1 MSIVAC
7 NQVSKSFNDGKLVLD
22 SVDLQIE
29 EEEFIMISG
38 PPGSGKTTL
47 LSILGG
53 YLPPSSGEVSVLSE
67 KLFAMNSF
75 QKAKF
80 RRDNLGIVFQNGRLI
95 SSLTV
100 LENVIAPLACSN
112 DSKANANLKA
122 LNVLNYMGIDKKKDC
137 YLEELSGAEKQLVSM
152 SRALI
157 NQPKLLLLDEPTQF
171 LDHHTGVKVMTYL
184 RQMALDH
191 QITIVCV
198 ISDVRLFPF
207 ASRVIRMKT
216 GRIVD
221 VLGESLLDSPFLR
234 I

>member
-7 NQVSKSFNDGKLVLD
+7 NQVSKSFDGKRFVLEE
-22 SVDLQIE
+22 VDLQIE

-47 LSILGG
+47 LSILAG
-53 YLPPSSGEVSVLSE
+53 YLAPTNGSIAVLGRD
-67 KLFAMNSF
+67 LFQMNSF

-80 RRDNLGIVFQNGRLI
+80 RRENLGVVFQNGRLI

-100 LENVIAPLACSN
+100 LENVITPLVCSN
-112 DSKANANLKA
+112 DTGANANLKA

-137 YLEELSGAEKQLVSM
+137 YLEELSGAELQLVSM
-152 SRALI
+152 SRALV
-157 NQPKLLLLDEPTQF
+157 NQPRLLLLDEPTQF
-171 LDHHTGVKVMTYL
+171 LDHQTGVKVMTYL

-191 QITIVCV
+191 QITIVCI

-207 ASRVIRMKT
+207 ASRVIRMKS
-216 GRIVD
+216 GKIVD

>member
-1 MSIVAC
+1 
-7 NQVSKSFNDGKLVLD
+7 
-22 SVDLQIE
+22 
-29 EEEFIMISG
+29 
-38 PPGSGKTTL
+38 
-47 LSILGG
+47 
-53 YLPPSSGEVSVLSE
+53 
-67 KLFAMNSF
+67 MNAF

-100 LENVIAPLACSN
+100 LENVIAPLACGN
-112 DSKANANLKA
+112 DSKLNANLKA

-137 YLEELSGAEKQLVSM
+137 YLEELSGAELQLVSM

-157 NQPKLLLLDEPTQF
+157 NQPRLLLLDEPTQF
-171 LDHHTGVKVMTYL
+171 LDHQTGVKVMTYL

-207 ASRVIRMKT
+207 ASRVIRMKS
-216 GRIVD
+216 GKIVD

>member
-7 NQVSKSFNDGKLVLD
+7 NQVSKSFDGKRFVLEE
-22 SVDLQIE
+22 VDLQIE

-47 LSILGG
+47 LSSIAGYLAPTSGSIAILGRD
-53 YLPPSSGEVSVLSE
+53 
-67 KLFAMNSF
+67 LFQMNPF

-80 RRDNLGIVFQNGRLI
+80 RRENLGVVFQNGRLI

-100 LENVIAPLACSN
+100 LENVITPLVCSN
-112 DSKANANLKA
+112 DTGANANLKA

-137 YLEELSGAEKQLVSM
+137 YLEELSGAELQLVSM
-152 SRALI
+152 SRALV
-157 NQPKLLLLDEPTQF
+157 NQPRLLLLDEPTQF
-171 LDHHTGVKVMTYL
+171 LDHQTGVKVMTYL

-191 QITIVCV
+191 QITIVCI

-207 ASRVIRMKT
+207 ASRVIRMKS
-216 GRIVD
+216 GKIVD

>member
-1 MSIVAC
+1 MSIVTC
-7 NQVSKSFNDGKLVLD
+7 NQVKKSFDGDKFILEGI
-22 SVDLQIE
+22 DLQIE

-47 LSILGG
+47 LSIITGFLSPTSGSVAVLG
-53 YLPPSSGEVSVLSE
+53 
-67 KLFAMNSF
+67 KDLFQMNSF

-80 RRDNLGIVFQNGRLI
+80 RRENLGVVFQNGRLI

-100 LENVIAPLACSN
+100 LDNVIASLVCGN
-112 DSKANANLKA
+112 DSKINAKLKA

-137 YLEELSGAEKQLVSM
+137 YLEELSGAELQLVSM
-152 SRALI
+152 SRALV
-157 NQPKLLLLDEPTQF
+157 NQPRLLLLDEPTQF
-171 LDHHTGVKVMTYL
+171 LDHQTGVKVMTYL

-207 ASRVIRMKT
+207 ASRVIRMK
-216 GRIVD
+216 GGKIVD